1 MKKKILS
8 LLLALVMALSLVP
21 TSVLAAPV
29 DLGKAHVIVENTTFT
44 KPVDGKAPAW
54 TGTLVDTWVK
64 LTEDSTMMGCVAQ
77 ALEAKGYSQTGAE
90 SNYISEIN
98 GLSEFDGGF
107 MSGWMGTLNDW
118 FTNEGFAAFTVAA
131 GKLESGD
138 EIRIM
143 YTCAYGDDLGG
154 SWGNNDNTVKALTF
168 SAGELSPAFDKDTHS
183 YTLKLAP
190 EVSSVV
196 VTPTASNKNFQVRT
210 SVGDTV
216 YKRTAEIPVADGVV
230 ITVKCGDP
238 SWPGMNQGVEKAEE
252 YTITVEQAAPAF
264 VKVTVRSQAAGGY
277 LHAPQEVE
285 VSSVDAERYG
295 FTDEVEGVSA
305 LDALVKAHELVFGE
319 AFTKATAGE
328 YLVVGST
335 GWISKIF
342 GTATYASGHYVNGG
356 YPNDGT
362 PASSG
367 GGYNGTMVTQTALL
381 SGDVVDFYVMSD
393 EDSYS
398 DYYTWVDAPAE
409 MQVGQTVTATVTGF
423 YAMSGYL
430 YKDPASLKAAAKP
443 LEGAKLGW
451 MDPETGNVTVIDGA
465 VTDEKGQATFTVTNG
480 FTGYL
485 TAVSNED
492 EEVYVLLNPT
502 AKVKEVPV
510 ATVDLTGLH
519 SAQLAS
525 LKLYTYTDGV
535 KGSVDLLAG
544 KSTVA
549 DGYKL
554 KYADVKLPAGNYW
567 VQGYNEAG
575 QYNGGIVVTVTADT
589 TAITFQRV
597 YEIYATNS
605 GWVENTDYTIDYQ
618 VVSADGMNRNA
629 KTGTSTNWGTIRTSG
644 IFVEGDT
651 VKATLT
657 PVGDKAAGY
666 NPITVKKSG
675 SETTDKGALDLT
687 AKIPAIL
694 GITVTAPAG
703 STVRMGVFSNNYVYG
718 IDEPVSVETKGDT
731 LTANFRVSD
740 ISGNRFVR
748 VQHPDGVTY
757 WNFGTNWKNGAEIT
771 VTKDDLHIGDES
783 FTKDTVYRFEKNT
796 YDLGNV
802 YLNINSQGYLNLEQG
817 QTRELDVFRSWQLTE
832 GFMNAK
838 IALPDVHYTVVDLN
852 GQPSDVVTITPDE
865 NLSAQAVMKA
875 NKAGTAIVLVTYDAV
890 THMQGQTSN
899 TANHG
904 FSAIWPE
911 FTGVFVVSV
920 GADGSSIAT
929 NMTMDRMDAT
939 ISKDEQKNLDA
950 EFDTLFYLGDAG
962 ASYSFKPEDGCTVT
976 VARSTVTDKMTFNGF
991 TDSGV
996 TVAADG
1002 TVTVTGL
1009 TTGRHIICVE
1019 KDGVKTYQVVT
1030 ARGVSYDFL
1039 DADGNVLPAGTEFKA
1054 GDKVTIQFHGL
1065 TSARE
1070 KLARYYNF
1078 NFSLYYRGANGTFF
1092 RSNPGGGFGVYDFSG
1107 NPVRQQIEITIPEDW
1122 TDLSYDLTGAI
1133 KQGGFAGL
1141 SSHRDQSYGVPAT
1154 GISGDE
1160 SSGIFSALPAL
1171 SLKLEGWHVNDV
1183 IEKINAIGEVTL
1195 ASEEAITAA
1204 RAAYGALT
1212 EAQQAQVTNYDKLTA
1227 AEARLADL
1235 KAAKAEDDMIDAIG
1249 EVTLE
1254 SEEAIAAAR
1263 AAYKA
1268 LTEAQQAEVKS
1279 YDKLTAA
1286 EARLAD
1292 LKAAKAVDEKID
1304 AIGDVTLE
1312 SESAIDAARAAYKA
1326 LTEAQQA
1333 EVKSYD
1339 KLTAAEARLADLKA
1353 AKAVDDQIDA
1363 IGEVTLES
1371 ESAIVAARNAYEA
1384 LTEAQQAEVKNY
1396 DKLTAAEARLAVLK
1410 PAKPVEDL
1418 IDAIGE
1424 VTLGSEDA
1432 IAAARNA
1439 YEALTEAQQAEV
1451 KNYDKLT
1458 TAEAAYAKL
1467 LAEQSKRLQEIYK
1480 TTGDYM
1486 SELGTPGVGSVGGE
1500 WMTIGLSRSG
1510 RTVPAGY
1517 YDAVVEYVKAKADA
1531 NERLHRA
1538 KVTDNARIILALTAI
1553 GKDVTNVGGHN
1564 LLKGLDDMAY
1574 VQKQGINGPIWTLIA
1589 LDSHNYPTM
1598 GDVTREK
1605 LIEVI
1610 LDAQL
1615 TDGGWALS
1623 GETADPDMTAMAIQ
1637 ALAPYYKTN
1646 ETVKAA
1652 VDKALEALSA
1662 MQRGDG
1668 GFASW
1673 GTVNS
1678 ESCAQVIVA
1687 LTALGIDPATDSR
1700 FVKNGLTVLD
1710 ALASFYVTGGG
1721 FKHIASGELDG
1732 MATEQGYY
1740 ALAAYYRFANG
1751 QTSLYDMS
1759 DVTIQPSIHTH
1770 DFGAWTVTTP
1780 ATCTTDGVETR
1791 TCACGETET
1800 RAIPATGHVDAD
1812 HDGKCDVCQ
1821 AVINPVEPGDHTH
1834 AFGAWTVTTPATCT
1848 TDGVETR
1855 TCACGETETRAIPAT
1870 GHVDA
1875 DHDGKCDV
1883 CQAVINPVDPGD
1895 PDHPTPVNPDDPGKT
1910 DPSDPGKTDPAD
1922 PGTDKPATGDSG
1934 VLVWVVA
1941 LPTALLAAAF
1951 VLKRKEREA

>member
-8 LLLALVMALSLVP
+8 LLLAVVMALSLVP
-21 TSVLAAPV
+21 TSVLAAPD
-29 DLGKAHVIVENTTFT
+29 DLGQVHVIVENTTY
-44 KPVDGKAPAW
+44 PVADGAPW
-54 TGTLVDTWVK
+54 DGTLVDTWVK

-510 ATVDLTGLH
+510 VTLDLKGLH

-554 KYADVKLPAGNYW
+554 KYADVKLPVGNYW
-567 VQGYNEAG
+567 AQGYNEAG
-575 QYNGGIVVTVTADT
+575 QYNGGIVVTVAEDT
-589 TAITFQRV
+589 TAIAFQRV
-597 YEIYATNS
+597 YEIYATNN

-618 VVSADGMNRNA
+618 VVSADGMNRKA
-629 KTGTSTNWGTIRTSG
+629 EPGTSTNWGTIRTSG

-694 GITVTAPAG
+694 GMTVTAPAG

-757 WNFGTNWKNGAEIT
+757 WTFDKFKDGQSIN
-771 VTKDDLHIGDES
+771 VTKEDLHIGDAS

-1107 NPVRQQIEITIPEDW
+1107 NPVRQKIEITIPEDW

-1235 KAAKAEDDMIDAIG
+1235 KAAKAVDDMIDAIG

-1254 SEEAIAAAR
+1254 SEETIAAAR
-1263 AAYKA
+1263 AAY
-1268 LTEAQQAEVKS
+1268 E
-1279 YDKLTAA
+1279 
-1286 EARLAD
+1286 
-1292 LKAAKAVDEKID
+1292 
-1304 AIGDVTLE
+1304 
-1312 SESAIDAARAAYKA
+1312 A

-1458 TAEAAYAKL
+1458 AAEAAYAKL

-1486 SELGTPGVGSVGGE
+1486 SELGTPSVGSVGGE

-1553 GKDVTNVGGHN
+1553 GKDVTNVGGHD
-1564 LLKGLDDMAY
+1564 LLKGMDNMAY

-1605 LIEVI
+1605 LIGVI

-1652 VDKALEALSA
+1652 VDKALETLSA
-1662 MQRGDG
+1662 MQRPDG

-1687 LTALGIDPATDSR
+1687 LAALGIDPSTDSR
-1700 FVKNGLTVLD
+1700 FVKNGVTVLS
-1710 ALASFYVTGGG
+1710 ALAGFYVDGGG
-1721 FKHIASGELDG
+1721 FKHIADGELDG

-1770 DFGAWTVTTP
+1770 D
-1780 ATCTTDGVETR
+1780 
-1791 TCACGETET
+1791 
-1800 RAIPATGHVDAD
+1800 
-1812 HDGKCDVCQ
+1812 
-1821 AVINPVEPGDHTH
+1821 
-1834 AFGAWTVTTPATCT
+1834 FGAWTVTTPATCT

>member
-44 KPVDGKAPAW
+44 KPVNGKAPAW

-64 LTEDSTMMGCVAQ
+64 LTEKSTMMSCVAE
-77 ALEAKGYSQTGAE
+77 ALEAKGYTQTGAE
-90 SNYISEIN
+90 NNYIDEIN
-98 GLSEFDGGF
+98 GLAAFDGGGQ
-107 MSGWMGTLNDW
+107 SGWMGTLNDW
-118 FTNEGFAAFTVAA
+118 FTKEGFGAFTVAA
-131 GKLESGD
+131 GKLEAGD

-143 YTCAYGDDLGG
+143 YTRAYGDDLGG
-154 SWGNNDNTVKALTF
+154 SWDNNDTTVKDLTF
-168 SAGELSPAFDKDTHS
+168 SAGELSPAFHKDTHS
-183 YTLKLAP
+183 YTLKLAAD
-190 EVSSVV
+190 VSSVV

-210 SVGDTV
+210 SVDGTE
-216 YKRTAEIPVADGVV
+216 YKRTAKIPVADGTV

-238 SWPGMNQGVEKAEE
+238 SWPSMNKGAEAHE
-252 YTITVEQAAPAF
+252 YKITVSQEAPAA
-264 VKVTVRSQAAGGY
+264 VKVTLRSQMAGGY

-285 VSSVDAERYG
+285 VSALEAEKYG
-295 FTDEVEGVSA
+295 FTDALEGVTA

-319 AFTKATAGE
+319 AFTKETAGE
-328 YLVVGST
+328 YLAVGSS
-335 GWISKIF
+335 GWISKLF
-342 GTATYASGHYVNGG
+342 GEETYACGFYVNQG

-362 PASSG
+362 PASYG
-367 GGYNGTMVTQTALL
+367 GGYNGTMVTNTPLL

-393 EDSYS
+393 GNYYS
-398 DYYTWVDAPAE
+398 DYYTWVDAPTE
-409 MQVGQTVTATVTGF
+409 MYVGQKVTATVTGF
-423 YAMSGYL
+423 NAMSGYL

-451 MDPETGNVTVIDGA
+451 VDPETGNVTVIDGA
-465 VTDEKGQATFTVTNG
+465 VTDERGQATFTVADG

-492 EEVYVLLNPT
+492 EEVYALMNPT

-510 ATVDLTGLH
+510 VTLDLKGLH

-525 LKLYTYTDGV
+525 LKLYTYAGGV
-535 KGSVDLLAG
+535 KGDVDLLAG

-629 KTGTSTNWGTIRTSG
+629 EKGIATYLNNTHTSG

-651 VKATLT
+651 VKATFT
-657 PVGDKAAGY
+657 PIGDKAGKF
-666 NPITVKKSG
+666 NPLTVTKSSADTAPG
-675 SETTDKGALDLT
+675 KGALYINGRVPEALN
-687 AKIPAIL
+687 
-694 GITVTAPAG
+694 ITVTAPAG
-703 STVRMGVFSNNYVYG
+703 STVRMGVFSNNYVYD

-731 LTANFRVSD
+731 LTANFHVSD

-757 WNFGTNWKNGAEIT
+757 WTFDKFKDGQSIN
-771 VTKDDLHIGDES
+771 VTKEDLHIGDAS

-875 NKAGTAIVLVTYDAV
+875 NKVGTAIVLVTYDAV

-1107 NPVRQQIEITIPEDW
+1107 NPVRQKIEITIPEDW

-1141 SSHRDQSYGVPAT
+1141 PSHRDQSYGVPAT

-1183 IEKINAIGEVTL
+1183 IEKIDAIGEVTL
-1195 ASEEAITAA
+1195 ASEKAIVAV
-1204 RAAYGALT
+1204 RAAYEALT

-1227 AEARLADL
+1227 AEARLTDL
-1235 KAAKAEDDMIDAIG
+1235 KAAKAVDDMIDAIG

-1254 SEEAIAAAR
+1254 SEDAIAAVR
-1263 AAYKA
+1263 AAY
-1268 LTEAQQAEVKS
+1268 E
-1279 YDKLTAA
+1279 
-1286 EARLAD
+1286 
-1292 LKAAKAVDEKID
+1292 
-1304 AIGDVTLE
+1304 
-1312 SESAIDAARAAYKA
+1312 A

-1353 AKAVDDQIDA
+1353 AKAVDDMIDA

-1371 ESAIVAARNAYEA
+1371 KNAIDAAQAAFDALTPEQQAQVSNADKLQSAVTKLAALRKAA
-1384 LTEAQQAEVKNY
+1384 LTE
-1396 DKLTAAEARLAVLK
+1396 KLA
-1410 PAKPVEDL
+1410 
-1418 IDAIGE
+1418 
-1424 VTLGSEDA
+1424 
-1432 IAAARNA
+1432 N
-1439 YEALTEAQQAEV
+1439 
-1451 KNYDKLT
+1451 
-1458 TAEAAYAKL
+1458 
-1467 LAEQSKRLQEIYK
+1467 IYK
-1480 TTGDYM
+1480 TTGDFM
-1486 SELGTPGVGSVGGE
+1486 ATLGTPTVNHTGGE
-1500 WMTIGLSRSG
+1500 WMVIGLARSG

-1517 YDAVVEYVKAKADA
+1517 YDNVVKFVRENADK
-1531 NERLHRA
+1531 NERLDRN
-1538 KVTDNARIILALTAI
+1538 KVTENARVILALTAI
-1553 GKDVTNVGGHN
+1553 GKDVTNVDGHN
-1564 LLKGLDDMAY
+1564 LLKGLDSMSF
-1574 VQKQGINGPIWTLIA
+1574 VKTQGINGPIWTLIA

-1605 LIEVI
+1605 LIKTI
-1610 LDAQL
+1610 LGAAL
-1615 TDGGWALS
+1615 EDGGWAMS
-1623 GETADPDMTAMAIQ
+1623 GTKADPDMTGMAIQ
-1637 ALAPYYKTN
+1637 ALAPYYKDN
-1646 ETVKAA
+1646 QAVKEA
-1652 VDKALEALSA
+1652 VDKALNVLSGL
-1662 MQRGDG
+1662 QKDDG
-1668 GFASW
+1668 GFGSW

-1687 LTALGIDPATDSR
+1687 LTALGIDPTCDSR
-1700 FVKNGLTVLD
+1700 FVKNGKTVMD
-1710 ALASFYVTGGG
+1710 ALAGFYVDGGG
-1721 FKHIASGELDG
+1721 FKHVADKGRDG

-1740 ALAAYYRFANG
+1740 ALASYYRFLNG

-1759 DVTIQPSIHTH
+1759 DVTVQIAGTS
-1770 DFGAWTVTTP
+1770 G
-1780 ATCTTDGVETR
+1780 
-1791 TCACGETET
+1791 
-1800 RAIPATGHVDAD
+1800 
-1812 HDGKCDVCQ
+1812 
-1821 AVINPVEPGDHTH
+1821 GDNS
-1834 AFGAWTVTTPATCT
+1834 G
-1848 TDGVETR
+1848 
-1855 TCACGETETRAIPAT
+1855 
-1870 GHVDA
+1870 
-1875 DHDGKCDV
+1875 
-1883 CQAVINPVDPGD
+1883 N
-1895 PDHPTPVNPDDPGKT
+1895 
-1910 DPSDPGKTDPAD
+1910 
-1922 PGTDKPATGDSG
+1922 GTNNGGTPATGDTG
-1934 VLVWVVA
+1934 VTMWVVA
-1941 LPTALLAAAF
+1941 LPVAALGAAF
-1951 VLKRKEREA
+1951 VLKRKKREE